1 MQGLCVVAQAP
12 APARA
17 LRRAIAE
24 KVGSVRGG
32 TADDVG
38 LAARCL
44 HVLQRLQFVG
54 IQACMD
60 IGPGDGGVPVHVA
73 LEPLFQRLDKDITR
87 CAVFMSAPGNGA
99 FSAWVVACCIV
110 SGPKRRRMACPAA
123 TYMDVS
129 AVGCRPRVG
138 WHRRHGFT
146 PPGRCGGGQA
156 AVSPPH
162 GVGVSSCPSC
172 QLLGRGHGQA
182 EGPLTRFYSSNA
194 LPQAGSADKILF
206 RNASDRACT
215 TGA

>member
-73 LEPLFQRLDKDITR
+73 LEPLFQRLDKDITLCCFHVCSWQR
-87 CAVFMSAPGNGA
+87 RLQRLGGGLLHRQRAQTTTHGMS
-99 FSAWVVACCIV
+99 
-110 SGPKRRRMACPAA
+110 SGDLYGRE
-123 TYMDVS
+123 
-129 AVGCRPRVG
+129 
-138 WHRRHGFT
+138 
-146 PPGRCGGGQA
+146 RCGM
-156 AVSPPH
+156 PT
-162 GVGVSSCPSC
+162 PSR
-172 QLLGRGHGQA
+172 LA
-182 EGPLTRFYSSNA
+182 
-194 LPQAGSADKILF
+194 
-206 RNASDRACT
+206 
-215 TGA
+215 

>member
-1 MQGLCVVAQAP
+1 MSGSPPVASMSCSASSLLAFKRAWTSAQAT
-12 APARA
+12 
-17 LRRAIAE
+17 
-24 KVGSVRGG
+24 VGCRCMWLSNRFFSVWPR
-32 TADDVG
+32 TS
-38 LAARCL
+38 
-44 HVLQRLQFVG
+44 
-54 IQACMD
+54 
-60 IGPGDGGVPVHVA
+60 
-73 LEPLFQRLDKDITR
+73 R

-99 FSAWVVACCIV
+99 FSARVVACCTV

-123 TYMDVS
+123 TYMGAS
-129 AVGCRPRVG
+129 AVGCRTRVG

-156 AVSPPH
+156 AVSQPH

>member
-54 IQACMD
+54 IQAFMD
-60 IGPGDGGVPVHVA
+60 IGPDDGGVPVHVA

-162 GVGVSSCPSC
+162 GVGVRGFTPATLCLPASPG
-172 QLLGRGHGQA
+172 GRQ
-182 EGPLTRFYSSNA
+182 A
-194 LPQAGSADKILF
+194 LPQAGSADRILF
-206 RNASDRACT
+206 RNASDRTCT